1 MGETR
6 RLLARICAILARKDV
21 LPANAFCSKPMRTW
35 LRGAE
40 TRKPY
45 IAILTAL
52 ALMCALFS
60 ARTRAGSSFDTFVGD
75 PERLLP
81 RTSCRKESVPVH

>member
-1 MGETR
+1 MR
-6 RLLARICAILARKDV
+6 RLLARIWAILARADV
-21 LPANAFCSKPMRTW
+21 LPVNAFCRSPMRTW

-52 ALMCALFS
+52 ALMCALPS
-60 ARTRAGSSFDTFVGD
+60 ARTRAESSFDTFVGD
-75 PERLLP
+75 PDRLLP
-81 RTSCRKESVPVH
+81 RTSCKKDSVPINYS